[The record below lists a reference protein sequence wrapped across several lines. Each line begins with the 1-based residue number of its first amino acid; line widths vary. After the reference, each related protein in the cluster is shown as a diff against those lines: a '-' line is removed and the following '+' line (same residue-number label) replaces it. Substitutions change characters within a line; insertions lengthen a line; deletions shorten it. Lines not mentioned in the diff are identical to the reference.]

1 MHGIYQQIEWE
12 ELLQAVKKVANGKY
26 PGLNNVPPDA
36 LKALSSAKPR
46 HSTLLPQCILA
57 RGNEL
62 CRMAHYF

>member
-36 LKALSSAKPR
+36 FKE
-46 HSTLLPQCILA
+46 LLPHNLNILYSLL
-57 RGNEL
+57 N
-62 CRMAHYF
+62 AHWQGEIKLTEWYED